1 MNILLNSGWIK
12 SLIAKGIKIVINK
25 KAGIKAD
32 FDIHDLKVSDDDE
45 GVRLHLDIDVV
56 MSRDELER
64 VLKNLM

>member
-1 MNILLNSGWIK
+1 MNVLLNSGWIK
-12 SLIAKGIKIVINK
+12 SLIAKGIKFGINK

-45 GVRLHLDIDVV
+45 GVRLHLDIDVT
-56 MSRDELER
+56 MSREELER

>member
-12 SLIAKGIKIVINK
+12 SLIAKGIKFGINK

-32 FDIHDLKVSDDDE
+32 FDIHDLKVSDDEE
-45 GVRLHLDIDVV
+45 GVRLHLDIDVI
-56 MSRDELER
+56 MDRDELER

>member
-1 MNILLNSGWIK
+1 MNIILNSGWIK
-12 SLIAKGIKIVINK
+12 SLIAKGIKFGINK